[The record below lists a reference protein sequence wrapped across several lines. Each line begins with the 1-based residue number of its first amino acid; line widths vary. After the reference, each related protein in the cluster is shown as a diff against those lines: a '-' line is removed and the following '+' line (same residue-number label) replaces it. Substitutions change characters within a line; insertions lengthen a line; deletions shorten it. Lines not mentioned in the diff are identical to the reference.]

1 MKEQDTILYQIV
13 KKVYDQL
20 GYGMP
25 ELSYE
30 KCIAAELSEIIHNVQ
45 TEYHVQE
52 YYTTNS
58 GKKIQVSDLRIDILI
73 DYQTIIELKT
83 LESSLSKKKD
93 ITQTKEYKQIK
104 RYMKIM
110 SINDGFLINIHKNGF
125 DFIKIE

>member
-1 MKEQDTILYQIV
+1 MNHQDNFLYQVV
-13 KKVYDQL
+13 KRVYEQL

-30 KCIAAELSEIIHNVQ
+30 KCIAAELSEVIHNVQ

-58 GKKIQVSDLRIDILI
+58 GRKIQVSDLRIDILI
-73 DYQTIIELKT
+73 DDQSIIELKT
-83 LESSLSKKKD
+83 LENSLEKKKN
-93 ITQTKEYKQIK
+93 IKETKEYKQIK

-110 SINDGFLINIHKNGF
+110 EINDGYLINFHKNGF